1 MDELCRLKEA
11 GKSITSYPKGKKL
24 DREAVIECA
33 CDILIPAARPDV
45 INADNVQRVKA
56 RLIIQGA
63 NIPLTYEA
71 EKYLHAQGVLCVPD
85 FIANA
90 GGVICAAMEYQGAS
104 QAGVFATIAE
114 KVRHNTRL
122 VLEEA
127 QAKKILPREAA
138 LNLAVQRVK
147 KAMSYKRWSIF

>member
-1 MDELCRLKEA
+1 MEELCRLKEA
-11 GKSITSYPKGKKL
+11 GKSVTAYPKGEKL
-24 DREAVIECA
+24 TREAVVECA

-45 INADNVQRVKA
+45 INADNMQRVKA
-56 RLIIQGA
+56 RLIVEGA
-63 NIPLTYEA
+63 NIPLTDEA
-71 EKYLHAQGVLCVPD
+71 ERYLHAQGVLCVPD

-104 QAGVFATIAE
+104 RAGVFATIAE

-122 VLEEA
+122 VLAEA
-127 QAKKILPREAA
+127 KANKILPREAA
-138 LNLAVQRVK
+138 FNLAVQRVK